1 MCIFSV
7 FEVGIFI
14 EVAFCI
20 WVAVGGAAI
29 GIFGLRE
36 VAFFVVV
43 KVGGAC
49 GAVYY
54 LG

>member
-14 EVAFCI
+14 EVAFLVG
-20 WVAVGGAAI
+20 VAVGGAAI
-29 GIFGLRE
+29 GLFGLCE
-36 VAFFVVV
+36 VAFFVVF
-43 KVGGAC
+43 KVSGAC
-49 GAVYY
+49 CAVYN